1 MSNNIASKQRSLA
14 NLKPIQKGERRNLSN
29 NGGRKKGLERIFK
42 DALTKEELIAIIQ
55 KAKSEALDGNVK
67 AMEFIFDR
75 MYGKPV
81 AVDGLLGNENRTLIQ
96 NNFNIDVTGKSASE
110 LIETLQSM
118 QIESDDDAEILE

>member
-1 MSNNIASKQRSLA
+1 MINNRNVNTKSLA
-14 NLKPIQKGERRNLSN
+14 NLKPAQKGEIRNKNGS
-29 NGGRKKGLERIFK
+29 GGRKKGLERIFK
-42 DALTKEELIAIIQ
+42 EALTRDELVAIIQ
-55 KAKSEALDGNVK
+55 KAKSEALNGNVK

-118 QIESDDDAEILE
+118 QIEGEEEGEILE